1 MTDHNQPISPLRQRM
16 LEDMQLR
23 KLAPK
28 TQSAYI
34 RAVKKLISFLH
45 RSPVRADAEDLRRF
59 QLHLATSG
67 TSPTTINATLTGL
80 RFFFAVTL
88 ERAEVMNKTRAV
100 CVERKLPV
108 VLSAEEVARMLEHA
122 PGAKYQAALSLAYG
136 TGLRAGE
143 VASVK
148 IGDIDSERMLIRV
161 EQGKSRRDRNAIL
174 SPTLLAVLRAWWRH
188 AHSKGKMLPGGWL
201 FPGQNPVNPMSTR
214 QLNRACHTAAEHA
227 GIDKRVSMH
236 TFRHSFATHLL
247 EQGVDIRVIQVLLGH
262 SKLNTTA
269 LYSQVATRT
278 LRDVRSPLDNLK
290 LKRKPKPPS

>member
-122 PGAKYQAALSLAYG
+122 PVRSTKPLYRLPMALG
-136 TGLRAGE
+136 FVRARWPRSRSATST
-143 VASVK
+143 ASACSFVSNRARADA
-148 IGDIDSERMLIRV
+148 IVMPY
-161 EQGKSRRDRNAIL
+161 SRRRY
-174 SPTLLAVLRAWWRH
+174 SPCCAPGGAMPTRRARCCPAAGCSRDKTRSIQCQRVSSTGPVTRRPNTRASTSACLCIRFATRLRLTCS
-188 AHSKGKMLPGGWL
+188 SKG
-201 FPGQNPVNPMSTR
+201 STSASSR
-214 QLNRACHTAAEHA
+214 CCSDTPSSIPPRCIAKLRPAPFAMFAAHW
-227 GIDKRVSMH
+227 
-236 TFRHSFATHLL
+236 
-247 EQGVDIRVIQVLLGH
+247 
-262 SKLNTTA
+262 
-269 LYSQVATRT
+269 RT
-278 LRDVRSPLDNLK
+278 S
-290 LKRKPKPPS
+290 S